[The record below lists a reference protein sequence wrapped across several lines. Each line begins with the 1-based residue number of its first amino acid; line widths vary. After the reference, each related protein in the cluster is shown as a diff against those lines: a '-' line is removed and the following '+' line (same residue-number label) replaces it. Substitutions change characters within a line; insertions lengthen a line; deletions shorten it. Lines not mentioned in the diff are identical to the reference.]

1 MRRVRLLSAV
11 VLLSTIGVVA
21 IAAVA
26 WQTTVPPLPATPKRT
41 QTGEYHGVK
50 VADDYRWLED
60 SKSPEVAAWTQAENA
75 HARAM
80 LDALPIQA
88 EIQQFLK
95 ALDKA
100 SSPAYFAL
108 NNRGGVLFAMY
119 FEPGKQQSM
128 LVTLSSP
135 DDLTSRHTVID
146 PTQIDAT
153 NSTAIQFYAPTQDAS
168 KVAVSLAQ
176 GGSEAGSVRVYDVAT
191 GKALPDVVNHVTA
204 IGGGS
209 VVWKGDGSG
218 FYYTHYPS
226 PGERPEQDLNFYQQI
241 YFHKLGTPASEDTYV
256 LGKDFPRIA
265 ETVLSASQN
274 GKYLL
279 ATVGNG
285 DGGQYEHFLCDPDG
299 KWTQIT
305 EFSDNVKAVVVGEDA
320 VYMLSRDHAPKGKLL
335 RAPLSSP
342 SLKSAKVLVPES
354 AAVIQDFQYTLAGMQ
369 PTFVPTA
376 TRLYVTVL
384 AGGPSE
390 IRVFDHNGRELGT
403 VPSEPV
409 STITQILALKGDEIL
424 FGNTSYIDPMAWF
437 RYNASTGKATKTA
450 MRESSPI
457 SFSDVAVVRDFATSK
472 DGTQVPITILERKGT
487 KIDGANPAVLTAYG
501 GFGLS
506 TTPYFDPGLV
516 AWLDAGGVYAIGNIR
531 GGGEFGEDW
540 HQQGMLTHKQN
551 VFDDFIA
558 CAEYL
563 VDKRYTNPS
572 KLGIEGGSNGGLL
585 MGAVLTQ
592 RPDLSRAVVSVAGLY
607 DMLRYE
613 TTQNGQYNATEY
625 GSVQNLDQFKAL
637 YAYSPYHHVK
647 DGVKYPAVLLM
658 VGENDPRVDPWH
670 SRKFAAALQAATASN
685 SPVLLI
691 SFSNAG
697 HGGIGSSEDQQIAM
711 GTYMLEFLYDQLGVK
726 WVAPQ
731 IAH

>member
-1 MRRVRLLSAV
+1 MRRLRLLFAPLFLSAMA
-11 VLLSTIGVVA
+11 A
-21 IAAVA
+21 IA
-26 WQTTVPPLPATPKRT
+26 WQTSLPPLPATPKRPVT
-41 QTGEYHGVK
+41 DDYHGVK
-50 VADDYRWLED
+50 VTDDYRWLED

-80 LDALPIQA
+80 LDALPIHD

-95 ALDKA
+95 ALDSA
-100 SSPAYFAL
+100 SSSSYYAL
-108 NNRGGVLFAMY
+108 DIRHGVLFAMN

-128 LVTLSSP
+128 LVTLASP
-135 DDLTSRHTVID
+135 DDLASKHVVLD

-153 NSTAIQFYAPTQDAS
+153 NSTAIQFYVPSQDGS

-176 GGSEAGSVRVYDVAT
+176 GGTESGTAHVYDVAT
-191 GKALPDVVNHVTA
+191 GKALPDVVPHVTA

-209 VVWKGDGSG
+209 IVWKGDGSG

-241 YFHKLGTPASEDTYV
+241 YFHKLGTPASDDTYV
-256 LGKDFPRIA
+256 IGKDWPRIA
-265 ETVLSASQN
+265 ETVLSASQD
-274 GKYLL
+274 GKYVL

-285 DGGQYEHFLCDPDG
+285 DGGQYEHFLCGPDG

-305 EFSDNVKAVVVGEDA
+305 QFSDGVKAVVVGEDA
-320 VYMLSRDHAPKGKLL
+320 VYMLSHDHAPKGKLL

-342 SLKSAKVLVPES
+342 TLKNAKVIVPES
-354 AAVIQDFQYTLAGMQ
+354 SAVLQDFQYTLAGMQ
-369 PTFVPTA
+369 PTFLSTA
-376 TRLYVTVL
+376 TRLYVTEL

-390 IRVFDHNGRELGT
+390 IRIFDHNGRELGM

-409 STITQILALKGDEIL
+409 STITQIVPLKGDEIL
-424 FGNTSYIDPMAWF
+424 FGNISYVDPMAWF
-437 RYNASTGKATKTA
+437 LYNASTHKVTKTA
-450 MRESSPI
+450 MRESSPV
-457 SFSDVAVVRDFATSK
+457 SFAEVEVVRGFATSK
-472 DGTQVPITILERKGT
+472 DGTKVPITVLQRKGT
-487 KIDGANPAVLTAYG
+487 KRDGSNPAVLTGYG
-501 GFGLS
+501 GFDLS
-506 TTPYFDPGLV
+506 TTPYFDPQLV
-516 AWLDAGGVYAIGNIR
+516 AWLDAGGVYALGNIR
-531 GGGEFGEDW
+531 GGGEFGEEW

-563 VDKRYTNPS
+563 VNKRYTNPS

-592 RPDLSRAVVSVAGLY
+592 RPDLFRAVVSVAGLY

-625 GSVQNLDQFKAL
+625 GSVQDPEQFKAL
-637 YAYSPYHHVK
+637 YAYSPYHRVK
-647 DGVKYPAVLLM
+647 NGVKYPAVLLM

-670 SRKFAAALQAATASN
+670 SRKFAAALQAANAS
-685 SPVLLI
+685 SYPILLI

-697 HGGIGSSEDQQIAM
+697 HGGIGSSEDQQISMA
-711 GTYMLEFLYDQLGVK
+711 TYGLEFLYDQLGVK
-726 WVAPQ
+726 WVAPRFV
-731 IAH
+731 H